1 MKRTLTVWASLLAV
15 ILMVAFLPVPAAAQ
29 NYVTPPPEGWS
40 NCDSCAIY
48 AYWTGPGS
56 PSTDSLHWYCNYES
70 CAPGHCGA
78 NLDSTKISVVG
89 NAVTVKIGN
98 YYIASLEKIVYI
110 KVEGSGGLKNNPP
123 NSIVVQG
130 IRYSPNPN
138 STVTDRAPTQYSV
151 DASGNWWVVVR
162 VLVTPQ
168 PDRVILTFNVPGTL
182 VIVKKAWA
190 SECCGPINS
199 TPTLSEWGLIIFAL
213 LILTLI
219 SVVVVRRKTVL
230 ATAGGDASM
239 TIGGPLFIPVV
250 FWKTLTAMLVL
261 AGAGLGVAMAIAG
274 TVAVRDIAGTIVSAG
289 IVAYIAHL
297 WIGARKE

>member
-15 ILMVAFLPVPAAAQ
+15 ILMVAFLPVPGAAQ
-29 NYVTPPPEGWS
+29 VGVTAPPEGWS
-40 NCDSCAIY
+40 NCQNCKVY
-48 AYWTGPGS
+48 AYWTVPGS
-56 PSTDSLHWYCNYES
+56 PLEWDCNYDE
-70 CAPGHCGA
+70 CATGHCGA
-78 NLDSTKISVVG
+78 NLDSTTIVVAG
-89 NAVTVKIGN
+89 NTVTVKIGN
-98 YYIASLEKIVYI
+98 YYIASLEKRVYI

-123 NSIVVQG
+123 NNIIVQG
-130 IRYSPNPN
+130 IGYSPNPN